1 MNPFKKLFGYYATY
15 HAHGRPLLKYIGIV
29 GALTYVI
36 FYLIRFTRPNPRPFD
51 DVGLRLVVIILFT
64 LLALRDHWPQKLRRF
79 YLPYSYGALIF
90 CMPFFNVYFSLE
102 RHGGVPA
109 MSNCFIALTF
119 LVMLTDWRNTIVM
132 LVTGIALA
140 SAVYFGT
147 HPDGYWPKDM
157 LAQIPAYLIVLVGGG
172 VFKLSEKQIDTE
184 KARLASALAGSIAH
198 EMRNPLGRI
207 LQSVR
212 QMQGALPAPS
222 SGSSH
227 ALTAA
232 QADALYT
239 GLAES
244 EVAVKRGLQ
253 VISMT
258 LDEVS
263 ERPAEGAALSY
274 LSAADVTEQAVR
286 EFSYESDEERER
298 VVIEVHED
306 FIFRGEETAYLFL
319 LFNLIKNAL
328 YYAPQC
334 PALRITISV
343 QARQVCVRDTGP
355 GIARDVLKTLF
366 EPFRSVGKNRGTGL
380 GLPYCQRIMKSF
392 GGSIRCESE
401 LGRYT
406 MFVLEFPP
414 VSEAESEAHRRDAV
428 DSARQLLAGR
438 RILIVEDDAAQR
450 VTSRHK
456 LRPLDAVVDEAADG
470 QRALELLAR
479 HAYAL
484 VLLDLNMP
492 VMDGYALAEKIR
504 QGEVPANRDVRI
516 VAYTSEPAHVARVKV
531 QKAGMDGFIS
541 KPAGQLPLLQ
551 ALHNAMVEP
560 RRTAGAQGPLA
571 GRRII
576 LADDSP
582 YNRRAVAA
590 YLRNAGA
597 VVAEAGQGAAVLDLL
612 RLGGADAV
620 LMDLQMPGMS
630 GAETAQA
637 VRRSGGPWAGVPIV
651 ALTEHS
657 DAAAMETAHSAGMNG
672 FLVKPVEAGLLY
684 ETLLGVMGSGNAAQ
698 DIAGASGDCAG
709 LLNIPRLDSY
719 RRLGLLDELLADYV
733 PEIARLVATLD
744 RVAAARDLDAAI
756 DALHSLLGMSGEAGA
771 LLLHQRVRQ
780 VYVPMLERREW
791 PAEAGWVG
799 QLAGLARRTEQA
811 LLAYAAASSRAG
823 AV

>member
-1 MNPFKKLFGYYATY
+1 
-15 HAHGRPLLKYIGIV
+15 
-29 GALTYVI
+29 
-36 FYLIRFTRPNPRPFD
+36 
-51 DVGLRLVVIILFT
+51 
-64 LLALRDHWPQKLRRF
+64 
-79 YLPYSYGALIF
+79 
-90 CMPFFNVYFSLE
+90 MPFFNVYFSLE

-119 LVMLTDWRNTIVM
+119 LVMLTDWRNTIAM
-132 LVTGIALA
+132 LLTGIALA
-140 SAVYFGT
+140 SGVYFAT

-157 LAQIPAYLIVLVGGG
+157 LAQIPAYLVVLVGGG
-172 VFKLSEKQIDTE
+172 VFKLSEKQIDAE

-198 EMRNPLGRI
+198 EMRNPLSRI
-207 LQSVR
+207 LQALR
-212 QMQGALPAPS
+212 RMQGALPPPS
-222 SGSSH
+222 HLGSPG
-227 ALTAA
+227 AL
-232 QADALYT
+232 DAVEAETLYT

-244 EVAVKRGLQ
+244 ELAVRRGLQ

-263 ERPAEGAALSY
+263 EKPMDSTAFSY

-286 EFSYESDEERER
+286 EFSYDSEDDQAR
-298 VVIEVHED
+298 VSVDVTED
-306 FIFRGEETAYLFL
+306 FTFRGDETAYLFV
-319 LFNLIKNAL
+319 LFNLIKNSL
-328 YYAPQC
+328 YYVPQC
-334 PALRITISV
+334 PGLRVTISV
-343 QARQVCVRDTGP
+343 GPQEVRVSDSGP
-355 GIARDVLKTLF
+355 GMSPHVLKGLF
-366 EPFRSVGKNRGTGL
+366 EPFRSVGKIRGTGL
-380 GLPYCQRIMKSF
+380 GLPYCKRVMQSF
-392 GGSIRCESE
+392 GGSIQCESE
-401 LGRYT
+401 LGRGT
-406 MFVLEFPP
+406 TFVLRFPAM
-414 VSEAESEAHRRDAV
+414 SEAEGQAHRRAV
-428 DSARQLLAGR
+428 LDKARDVFAGQ

-450 VTSRHK
+450 VTSQHK
-456 LRPLDAVVDEAADG
+456 LRPLQALVDEAADG

-479 HAYAL
+479 NSYAL

-492 VMDGYALAEKIR
+492 VMDGYTLAEKIR
-504 QGEVPANRDVRI
+504 NGEVPMNRDVRI

-541 KPAGQLPLLQ
+541 KPAAQLPLLQ
-551 ALHNAMVEP
+551 ALHNAMLEP
-560 RRTAGAQGPLA
+560 RRNTGPGGPLA

-620 LMDLQMPGMS
+620 LMDLQMPGLS
-630 GAETAQA
+630 GTDAARA
-637 VRRSGGPWAGVPIV
+637 IRGSGEAWAGVPIV
-651 ALTEHS
+651 ALTAHS

-684 ETLLGVMGSGNAAQ
+684 ETLLAAIGSSARAAEP
-698 DIAGASGDCAG
+698 ASAPGAELPG

-733 PEIARLVATLD
+733 PEIARLVATLN
-744 RVAAARDLDAAI
+744 RVAIAREMEPTI

-791 PAEAGWVG
+791 PSEPGWVG
-799 QLAGLARRTEQA
+799 QLAGLARQTEQA
-811 LLAYAAASSRAG
+811 LLAYAADASRAG